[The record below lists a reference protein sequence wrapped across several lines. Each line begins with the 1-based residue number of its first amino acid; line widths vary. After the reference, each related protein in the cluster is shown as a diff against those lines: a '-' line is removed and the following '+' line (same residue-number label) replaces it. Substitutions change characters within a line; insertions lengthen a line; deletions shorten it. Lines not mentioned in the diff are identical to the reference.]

1 METFDAL
8 DIDAYGLEGVLYES
22 EAIVSAQNIGGG
34 EAGICGE
41 KEVTLDAGTPNFLTL
56 TSDAT
61 DPILNP
67 FTIDYDESLATYLDV
82 MVHIISYTVA
92 FKEYGGDIASHTGT
106 F

>member
-41 KEVTLDAGTPNFLTL
+41 KEVTFDAGTPAFLTL
-56 TSDAT
+56 TPDAT
-61 DPILNP
+61 DPILNA
-67 FTIDYDESLATYLDV
+67 FTIYYDESLATESDI
-82 MVHIISYTVA
+82 MIHTISYTVA
-92 FKEYGGDIASHTGT
+92 SKEYGGEMTSLTGT